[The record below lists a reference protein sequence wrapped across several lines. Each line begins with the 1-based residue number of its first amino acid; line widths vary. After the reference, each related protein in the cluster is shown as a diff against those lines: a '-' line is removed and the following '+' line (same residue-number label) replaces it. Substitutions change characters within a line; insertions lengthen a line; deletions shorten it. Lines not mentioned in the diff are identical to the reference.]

1 MELYYIFNVA
11 RGHRFHVEVSPQW
24 KVRQLQENIAHLT
37 GIRIDDQVLLK
48 ACGEILD
55 SEQLIQCNPSENN
68 FDAPVYLFQRSSRQ
82 EKEDSRHWDQEINE
96 ITSIIDVSIEN
107 ASRSEQ
113 DPDLHRLYLN
123 IPMRAR
129 ECRTAS
135 QSAIH
140 ACARFAEEH
149 RLIHQGWMALVNNM
163 DVSVMRL
170 KKRAA
175 RFQDHVDKVRQQR
188 EKATE
193 LLQGFDT
200 VIEQLKQIRIP
211 GPLLAY
217 SRGQS
222 DRASH
227 SDLSLYAWISASDPQ
242 HSLQDLV
249 EQVKEQITNFGQS
262 DAMSTMHSIEKVVE
276 LSKDVN
282 SREIKGINKRL
293 TDLDHHLRRAEE
305 RDKAINAHTSKIVE
319 TPSHIDQSA
328 LEELISEHR
337 YLMSQIYAEL
347 RELRVICNRFYA
359 SKVEVLGILRTRLN
373 SWIVRVYD
381 RLFHAHN
388 EVLVFEEKFTGL
400 KQRLNLVRQI
410 KEAPMMYATAVSE
423 VVRRR
428 TFHKEFVAWH
438 SLHVDKC
445 TALSDEESQIR
456 AQFSAKMEKHF
467 LRVLFHGLFDALPM
481 FYVKSLPKFDE
492 SLGPIDIDH
501 LRELRA
507 SVEDLKQY
515 LKVTA
520 PQVFFRLNVRD
531 PSMPSPVVPHGVMRR
546 EESFFTADPAFSLS
560 TLTRNF
566 TSTNWLSTDDG
577 MDSSPSA
584 GPTLLMTK
592 SPLSRNGSSSSLNMP
607 AAPSLNQL
615 SMLGEEDEG
624 PSQSATTSIAKSAPI
639 QIPTPQPRQVSEKS
653 SQFSTPDDHFHTTDP
668 IEERQFPVDDLT
680 SRSQSFYEAL
690 KPAAVQILSLSKD
703 MLDLRAELT
712 KNYDFFKES
721 FAKIGELTGS
731 TLSERLKQ
739 VKDHYDA
746 ELASSK
752 SEHQYFICELQ
763 RQVEEYNK
771 LEALSREVKEGMTEE
786 LASQQKERE
795 RLVGEIAH
803 LEEKVK
809 TVRSE
814 TYKEGIIAMELEKNR
829 LSTEY
834 EEIIEGKDAQIRQL
848 QKELEKKNLEITQ
861 LRSDPEGEA
870 FRKSVTAEIRSELEK
885 ESKSKLDLLTNG
897 INQKKEE
904 ECARLRKELEYEMRI
919 AEIERNCSMKWL
931 AAERDR
937 LREYI
942 IKTLPDGESVCKT
955 VEDEIKSAVAAEQ
968 GEYKAIYGSSIATQ
982 TDISYPVV
990 APSVAPLDEA
1000 LASQYGDMR
1009 ESVFAVEHL
1018 PVAVEESVFIPGDA
1032 PASDSERKDMNV
1044 QTRISL
1050 RSMDRMVA
1058 IEDIVEGST
1067 VLVIWNDRHNAYML
1081 FSSST
1086 YSHFVKESS
1095 VRRLGLATTLPN
1107 VPRRNW
1113 ILGKVSHLDLCI
1125 IRKADNRYRLPLD
1138 TRVYRVDVE
1147 PLEGR
1152 LSRSERPAT

>member
-1 MELYYIFNVA
+1 
-11 RGHRFHVEVSPQW
+11 
-24 KVRQLQENIAHLT
+24 
-37 GIRIDDQVLLK
+37 
-48 ACGEILD
+48 
-55 SEQLIQCNPSENN
+55 
-68 FDAPVYLFQRSSRQ
+68 
-82 EKEDSRHWDQEINE
+82 
-96 ITSIIDVSIEN
+96 
-107 ASRSEQ
+107 
-113 DPDLHRLYLN
+113 
-123 IPMRAR
+123 
-129 ECRTAS
+129 
-135 QSAIH
+135 
-140 ACARFAEEH
+140 
-149 RLIHQGWMALVNNM
+149 
-163 DVSVMRL
+163 
-170 KKRAA
+170 
-175 RFQDHVDKVRQQR
+175 
-188 EKATE
+188 
-193 LLQGFDT
+193 
-200 VIEQLKQIRIP
+200 
-211 GPLLAY
+211 
-217 SRGQS
+217 
-222 DRASH
+222 
-227 SDLSLYAWISASDPQ
+227 
-242 HSLQDLV
+242 
-249 EQVKEQITNFGQS
+249 
-262 DAMSTMHSIEKVVE
+262 
-276 LSKDVN
+276 
-282 SREIKGINKRL
+282 
-293 TDLDHHLRRAEE
+293 
-305 RDKAINAHTSKIVE
+305 
-319 TPSHIDQSA
+319 
-328 LEELISEHR
+328 
-337 YLMSQIYAEL
+337 
-347 RELRVICNRFYA
+347 
-359 SKVEVLGILRTRLN
+359 
-373 SWIVRVYD
+373 
-381 RLFHAHN
+381 
-388 EVLVFEEKFTGL
+388 
-400 KQRLNLVRQI
+400 
-410 KEAPMMYATAVSE
+410 
-423 VVRRR
+423 
-428 TFHKEFVAWH
+428 
-438 SLHVDKC
+438 
-445 TALSDEESQIR
+445 
-456 AQFSAKMEKHF
+456 
-467 LRVLFHGLFDALPM
+467 
-481 FYVKSLPKFDE
+481 
-492 SLGPIDIDH
+492 
-501 LRELRA
+501 
-507 SVEDLKQY
+507 
-515 LKVTA
+515 
-520 PQVFFRLNVRD
+520 
-531 PSMPSPVVPHGVMRR
+531 
-546 EESFFTADPAFSLS
+546 
-560 TLTRNF
+560 
-566 TSTNWLSTDDG
+566 
-577 MDSSPSA
+577 
-584 GPTLLMTK
+584 
-592 SPLSRNGSSSSLNMP
+592 
-607 AAPSLNQL
+607 
-615 SMLGEEDEG
+615 
-624 PSQSATTSIAKSAPI
+624 
-639 QIPTPQPRQVSEKS
+639 
-653 SQFSTPDDHFHTTDP
+653 
-668 IEERQFPVDDLT
+668 
-680 SRSQSFYEAL
+680 
-690 KPAAVQILSLSKD
+690 

-1000 LASQYGDMR
+1000 LAR
-1009 ESVFAVEHL
+1009 
-1018 PVAVEESVFIPGDA
+1018 FIPGDA

-1125 IRKADNRYRLPLD
+1125 IRKADNRFAAMIVAPVVCVLTHREVGLLCPLKRL
-1138 TRVYRVDVE
+1138 
-1147 PLEGR
+1147 
-1152 LSRSERPAT
+1152 